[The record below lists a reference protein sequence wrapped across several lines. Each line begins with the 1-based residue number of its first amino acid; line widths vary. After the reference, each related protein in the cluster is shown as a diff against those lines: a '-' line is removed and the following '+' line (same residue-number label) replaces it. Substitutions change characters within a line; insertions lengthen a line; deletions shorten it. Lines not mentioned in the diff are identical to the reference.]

1 MSKVKV
7 EIQFAKRKRKCHNCN
22 GKILKNDSC
31 LAVIVRDSTANIC
44 KSCYASFDPY
54 LKF

>member
-1 MSKVKV
+1 MAKVKV
-7 EIQFAKRKRKCHNCN
+7 EIQTAKHKRKCHNCG

-31 LAVIVRDSTANIC
+31 LAVIVRDRTTNLC
-44 KSCYASFDPY
+44 KTCFASFDPY